1 MINNAKNHI
10 DLNRAI
16 IRGEAGG
23 KVLWQP
29 RILCWYDDRMF
40 NNIPLPEP
48 YTGMNPRQLYEAL
61 GCSNR
66 IYEYNAAVEVIEHPS
81 IKRYSRELDEM
92 RTQRFIETPQG
103 TISAIF
109 RRNTSN
115 SGEYLD
121 KWWAENEKDLEV
133 LMYIEENQDWRF
145 NQENYDKLY
154 EEWGVNGLGSI
165 YFPRTTVQSLYHDT
179 MGIEGGIFALA
190 DMPDVV
196 EEYFKIKQKN
206 HDRFI
211 NMIRSSPFE
220 WINFGDNIHCGTLP
234 ASLFEEYVLPDYL
247 HRNELLHQKDKSYYT
262 FAHWDGDTRSILK
275 YAQETGL
282 DGIEAIT
289 PLPQGDVTVQQIKEA
304 LGDKVGLIDGVAASL
319 FNDIYPIEMLEAQVM
334 ELIHL
339 FAGKLILGISD
350 ELPSTGNIDR
360 VKYVTDLVEKYNA
373 TC

>member
-1 MINNAKNHI
+1 MKNHI

-16 IRGEAGG
+16 IRGEAGA

-40 NNIPLPEP
+40 NHIPLPEP
-48 YTGMNPRQLYEAL
+48 YTGMNPRELYEAL

-66 IYEYNAAVEVIEHPS
+66 IYEYNAAVQCVEHPS
-81 IKRYSRELDEM
+81 IRRYSVELDEM

-115 SGEYLD
+115 SGEYLE
-121 KWWAENEKDLEV
+121 KWWAEDQKDLEV
-133 LMYIEENQDWRF
+133 LMYIEDNQDWRF
-145 NQENYDKLY
+145 SQENYDKLY
-154 EEWGVNGLGSI
+154 AEWGVNGLGSI

-211 NMIRSSPFE
+211 SMIRSSPFE

-247 HRNELLHQKDKSYYT
+247 HRNELLHQQDKSYYT

-289 PLPQGDVTVQQIKEA
+289 PLPQGDVTVEQIKAA
-304 LGDKVGLIDGVAASL
+304 LGDKVGLIDGIAASL
-319 FNDIYPIEMLEAQVM
+319 FNDIYPIEALEAQAKQLM
-334 ELIHL
+334 DL

-350 ELPSTGNIDR
+350 EMPSTGNIDR
-360 VKYVTDLVEKYNA
+360 VKFVTDLVDDYNA
-373 TC
+373 KH